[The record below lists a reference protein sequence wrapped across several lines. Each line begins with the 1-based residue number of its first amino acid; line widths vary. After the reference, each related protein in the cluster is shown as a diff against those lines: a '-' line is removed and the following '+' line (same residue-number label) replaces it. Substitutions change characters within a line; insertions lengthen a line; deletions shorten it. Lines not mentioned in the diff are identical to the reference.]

1 MCMTILERECQSSH
15 GVLVRECQG
24 TVAMKKGLFL
34 VVLLA
39 TVDALLAT
47 KPAHSRTSHRVTP
60 TSLACLA
67 TLARTPGTLAPTTSH
82 SAYPKETTPPTMACL
97 VLQVRSMMA
106 YLLTQEYHSQAS
118 LLDHL
123 VHRVSKDLHT
133 NRK

>member
-1 MCMTILERECQSSH
+1 MCMTILE
-15 GVLVRECQG
+15 RECQG
-24 TVAMKKGLFL
+24 TVAMKKGFFL

-39 TVDALLAT
+39 IVDTLLAT
-47 KPAHSRTSHRVTP
+47 QPAHNRTSHRVTP
-60 TSLACLA
+60 TNLACLA

-82 SAYPKETTPPTMACL
+82 STYPKETTPPTMACL

-106 YLLTQEYHSQAS
+106 CPLTQEYHSQAS

-123 VHRVSKDLHT
+123 VHRVHRVSKALHT